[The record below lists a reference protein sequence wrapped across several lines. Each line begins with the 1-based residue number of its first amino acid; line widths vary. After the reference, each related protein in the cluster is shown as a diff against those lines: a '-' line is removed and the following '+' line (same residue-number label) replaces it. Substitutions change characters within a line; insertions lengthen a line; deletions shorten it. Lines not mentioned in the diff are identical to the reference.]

1 MANRVVVTGLG
12 VISPIGTGV
21 RNFWDKLCQGHSG
34 IEEIT
39 AFDVNEFTV
48 TRGGEIKDFNPV
60 EFLANTHVNKIAR
73 TSQLAVAAAQ
83 MAKDDANLTSFT
95 DKARVGVCIGTTMGH
110 QSVIEDDHD
119 IRINNNS
126 NIVPPSIF
134 AHPGSYLSASISKH
148 LGAEGP
154 SMTIPTACAA
164 GNYAIGQGSEWI
176 KSGTADMVFVGGSD
190 GISRSCFALFHRLGA
205 MAPEICQP
213 FDRNRKGMMVSEGAG
228 VLVLENLE
236 TALKRG
242 AHIYAELLGYGLA
255 CDAHHPTAPH
265 PEGLGAQIAINN
277 ALKDAKVEKEQISYI
292 SAHGTGT
299 HANDV
304 TESKGLQS
312 VFGSLLNE
320 IPTSSIKSMLG
331 HTMGAASAIEAVSSA
346 LAIEHQVLPPTINY
360 STPDPECITNVIPN
374 KSIDRPVHT
383 VLSNSF
389 AFGGNICSILL
400 GEIANVE

>member
-12 VISPIGTGV
+12 VISPIGVGV
-21 RNFWDKLCQGHSG
+21 QDFWNKLCQGQSG
-34 IEEIT
+34 IAEIT
-39 AFDVNEFTV
+39 AFDVSNFTV

-60 EFLANTHVNKIAR
+60 QFLANPHANNLAR

-95 DKARVGVCIGTTMGH
+95 DKTRVGVCIGTTMGN

-119 IRINNNS
+119 IRINNNP
-126 NIVPPSIF
+126 IMVPPPIF
-134 AHPGSYLSASISKH
+134 AHPESYISASVSRH

-154 SMTIPTACAA
+154 STTIPTACAA

-176 KSGTADMVFVGGSD
+176 QSGAADIVFVGGSD

-213 FDRNRKGMMVSEGAG
+213 FDKNRKGMMVSEGAG

-242 AHIYAELLGYGLA
+242 APIYAELLGYGLA

-265 PEGLGAQIAINN
+265 PEGLGAQIAMNN
-277 ALKDAKVEKEQISYI
+277 AFKDAKVEKEQISYI

-299 HANDV
+299 PANDL
-304 TESKGLQS
+304 TESMALKS
-312 VFGSLLNE
+312 VFGSLLDQ

-331 HTMGAASAIEAVSSA
+331 HTMGAASAIEAVSCA
-346 LAIEHQVLPPTINY
+346 LSIKHQVLPPTMNY

-374 KSIDRPVHT
+374 KSIDSSVHT
-383 VLSNSF
+383 VLSNSY
-389 AFGGNICSILL
+389 AFGGNICSIIL
-400 GEIANVE
+400 GEIDNVE

>member
-12 VISPIGTGV
+12 VVSPTGAGV
-21 RNFWDKLCQGHSG
+21 RDFWDKLCQGQSG
-34 IEEIT
+34 IAEIT
-39 AFDVNEFTV
+39 AFDVSNFTV

-60 EFLANTHVNKIAR
+60 RFLSSTHANNLAR

-83 MAKDDANLTSFT
+83 MAKDDANITSFT
-95 DKARVGVCIGTTMGH
+95 DKARVGVCIGTTMGN
-110 QSVIEDDHD
+110 QSVVEDDHD
-119 IRINNNS
+119 IRINNHPS
-126 NIVPPSIF
+126 RVPPPIF
-134 AHPGSYLSASISKH
+134 AHPEPYISASVSRH

-154 SMTIPTACAA
+154 STTIPTACAA

-176 KSGTADMVFVGGSD
+176 QSGLADIVFVGGSD

-213 FDRNRKGMMVSEGAG
+213 FDKNRKGMMVSEGAG

-236 TALKRG
+236 TALERG
-242 AHIYAELLGYGLA
+242 APIYAELLGYGLA

-265 PEGLGAQIAINN
+265 PEGLGAQIAMNN

-299 HANDV
+299 PANDL
-304 TESKGLQS
+304 TESMALKS
-312 VFGSLLNE
+312 VFGSLLDQ

-331 HTMGAASAIEAVSSA
+331 HTMGAASAIEAVSCA
-346 LAIEHQVLPPTINY
+346 LSIKHQVLPPTMNY

-374 KSIDRPVHT
+374 QSIARPVHT

-389 AFGGNICSILL
+389 AFGGNICSIIL